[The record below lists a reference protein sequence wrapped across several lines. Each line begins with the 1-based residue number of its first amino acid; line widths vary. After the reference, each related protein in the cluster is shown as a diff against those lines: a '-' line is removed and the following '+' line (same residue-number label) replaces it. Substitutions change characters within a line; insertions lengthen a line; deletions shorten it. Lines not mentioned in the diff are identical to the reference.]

1 LTTLSEGQD
10 RRRVLEE
17 TPTGD
22 VGLRNRAW
30 RSLDLNELRGPS
42 RILYLRVADSHRPDG
57 WGGWLARLRL
67 QMERR

>member
-1 LTTLSEGQD
+1 VLLPDNQSWRTA
-10 RRRVLEE
+10 LEE
-17 TPTGD
+17 TQTGD
-22 VGLRNRAW
+22 VGLGNRAW